1 MNGVNITTGEL
12 STWCPECGQTVDVIE
27 PGWVRCPKCLWVEFK
42 AGVSRAADREIEKR
56 RRDEARECYEEEA
69 VRIPLV
75 KKRGG
80 GRKSGRKRKREKKS
94 WWQPWYMR
102 GMGL

>member
-27 PGWVRCPKCLWVEFK
+27 PGWVRCPKCLWEEFK
-42 AGVSRAADREIEKR
+42 VGVFRAADREIEKR
-56 RRDEARECYEEEA
+56 RRDEVRECYEEEA
-69 VRIPLV
+69 VRIPLM
-75 KKRGG
+75 KRRSG
-80 GRKSGRKRKREKKS
+80 GRSGRRHKEEKK

-102 GMGL
+102 GVEL